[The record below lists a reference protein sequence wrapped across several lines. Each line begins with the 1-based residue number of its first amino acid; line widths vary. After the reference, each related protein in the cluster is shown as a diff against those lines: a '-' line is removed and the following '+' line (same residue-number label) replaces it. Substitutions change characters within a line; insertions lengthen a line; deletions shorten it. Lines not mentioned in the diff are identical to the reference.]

1 MAKKC
6 DDTTKRRMGDV
17 SSGSS
22 QRTVGDPPARQQ
34 ARQARSRRSGASAP
48 KSRGRPAPSTP
59 RDARTATPATPEPK
73 DKDSSP
79 IRLPEQITV
88 RDLAETLGTSPIE
101 LIKQLM
107 NLGVMANINQLI
119 DYETAAIASE
129 ELGFRVSE
137 EQEEKELT
145 AEAEDE
151 IVVDTHVRRTVYSEE
166 EQRYLT
172 RRPPVITIM
181 GHVDHG
187 KTSLLDVIRETS
199 VQATEAG
206 GITQHIGAYQVTAQG
221 KQITFLDTPG
231 HEAFTEMRARGAN
244 VTDIAVLVVA
254 ADDGVQP
261 QTREAINHAR
271 SAHVPIIVALN
282 KMDLPS
288 ANPDRVKQ
296 QLADIGLVPEDW
308 GGDTIVVPVSAKTKQ
323 GINTLLDMILLVAEM
338 ADLKA
343 NPRRNPQGTVI
354 EGRLDRT
361 RGPVATLLVHDG
373 ILKVSDALVL
383 GNTSGRIRAMFDY
396 RGQPIDEA
404 TPSQPV
410 VVMGLR
416 DVPQAGD
423 RFEKVGSERIA
434 RHIAEERTQEAAQAS
449 AKRPEALSLDDIYA
463 RVQESAAKS
472 LNIILKADVQGSI
485 DPIRSSLEPLKVGDL
500 TVDFIH
506 EGVGNIAESDVNL
519 AVASK
524 AVVIGFN
531 VDVDAS
537 AQRMAEAE
545 GVDVRTY
552 DIIYRLIED
561 IQKALTGMLEPEERE
576 VVAGRA
582 VVRQVFSIP
591 RAGKVAG
598 AQVREG
604 KALRNARVRV
614 LRGDKVL
621 YEGTVSSLKR
631 YTEDVREVG
640 TGMEC
645 GVGVDGYSEFEPDDI
660 LEFYTIETVERTA

>member
-1 MAKKC
+1 MAKKHNQS
-6 DDTTKRRMGDV
+6 KSHAIGDLRV
-17 SSGSS
+17 GRSG
-22 QRTVGDPPARQQ
+22 RAVGDPPANHK
-34 ARQARSRRSGASAP
+34 ALQARSRRSGSSRP
-48 KSRGRPAPSTP
+48 KSRGGVAPSTP
-59 RDARTATPATPEPK
+59 HQAPSADPNPTPEERS
-73 DKDSSP
+73 DAP
-79 IRLPEQITV
+79 IQLPEQITV

-129 ELGFRVSE
+129 ELGYKVTE
-137 EQEEKELT
+137 EQPEEVPET
-145 AEAEDE
+145 EAEAEAA
-151 IVVDTHVRRTVYSEE
+151 VDTHVRRTVYTEE

-172 RRPPVITIM
+172 TRPPVITIM

-187 KTSLLDVIRETS
+187 KTSLLDVIRQTS
-199 VQATEAG
+199 VQETEAG

-231 HEAFTEMRARGAN
+231 HEAFTEMRARGASL
-244 VTDIAVLVVA
+244 TDIAVLVVA

-261 QTREAINHAR
+261 QTREAIDHAR
-271 SAHVPIIVALN
+271 AAHVPIIVALN
-282 KMDLPS
+282 KMDLPT

-323 GINTLLDMILLVAEM
+323 GIDTLLDMILLVAEM

-354 EGRLDRT
+354 EGRLDRS

-373 ILKVSDALVL
+373 ILRVGDALVL
-383 GNTSGRIRAMFDY
+383 GNTSAHIRAMFDY
-396 RGQPIDEA
+396 RGQNIEEA

-423 RFEKVGSERIA
+423 HFEKVGSERIA
-434 RHIAEERTQEAAQAS
+434 RQIAKERTQEAAE
-449 AKRPEALSLDDIYA
+449 AKARRPEVLSLDDIYA
-463 RVQESAAKS
+463 RAQEGAAQT

-485 DPIRSSLEPLKVGDL
+485 DPIRSSLEQLEVGDL

-506 EGVGNIAESDVNL
+506 EGVGNITESDVSL
-519 AVASK
+519 AVASN

-531 VDVDAS
+531 VSVDAS

-545 GVDVRTY
+545 GIDVRTY
-552 DIIYRLIED
+552 DVIYRLIED
-561 IQKALTGMLEPEERE
+561 VQKALTGMLEPEEQE
-576 VVAGRA
+576 VVRGRA

-591 RAGKVAG
+591 RAGKIAG
-598 AQVREG
+598 VQVREG
-604 KALRNARVRV
+604 KALRNAQVRV
-614 LRGDKVL
+614 LRGDQVL
-621 YEGTVSSLKR
+621 HEGNVNSLKR
-631 YTEDVREVG
+631 YTEDVREVS

-645 GVGVDGYSEFEPDDI
+645 GVGIEGFSDFQPDDV
-660 LEFYTIETVERTA
+660 LEFFTIETVERTA

>member
-1 MAKKC
+1 MARNRNQSKGQAI
-6 DDTTKRRMGDV
+6 GDPRAGQ
-17 SSGSS
+17 S
-22 QRTVGDPPARQQ
+22 RHAMGDPPASHKGL
-34 ARQARSRRSGASAP
+34 QARSRRSDSSRP
-48 KSRGRPAPSTP
+48 KSRGGAAPSTP
-59 RDARTATPATPEPK
+59 PSANPGDASPPVQNG
-73 DKDSSP
+73 SP
-79 IRLPEQITV
+79 IQLPEQITV
-88 RDLAETLGTSPIE
+88 RELAETLGTSPIE

-129 ELGFRVSE
+129 ELGYKIAE
-137 EQEEKELT
+137 EQAEEEPEVE
-145 AEAEDE
+145 AEAEA
-151 IVVDTHVRRTVYSEE
+151 VVDTHVRRTVYTEE
-166 EQRYLT
+166 ELRYLT
-172 RRPPVITIM
+172 PRPPVITIM

-199 VQATEAG
+199 VQQTEAG
-206 GITQHIGAYQVTAQG
+206 GITQHIGAYQVTAQD
-221 KQITFLDTPG
+221 KRITFLDTPG
-231 HEAFTEMRARGAN
+231 HEAFTEMRARGAS

-261 QTREAINHAR
+261 QTREAINHAQA
-271 SAHVPIIVALN
+271 AHVPIVVALN
-282 KMDLPS
+282 KMDLPT

-296 QLADIGLVPEDW
+296 QLADLGLVPEDW
-308 GGDTIVVPVSAKTKQ
+308 GGETIVVPVSAKAKQ
-323 GINTLLDMILLVAEM
+323 GIETLLDMILLVAEM

-361 RGPVATLLVHDG
+361 RGPIATLLVHDG
-373 ILKVSDALVL
+373 VLKVGDALIL
-383 GNTSGRIRAMFDY
+383 GSTSARIRAMFDY
-396 RGQPIDEA
+396 RGQNIDEA

-434 RHIAEERTQEAAQAS
+434 RQIAEERTQEAAEAS
-449 AKRPEALSLDDIYA
+449 TRRPEALSLDEIYA
-463 RVQESAAKS
+463 RAQEGAAQT
-472 LNIILKADVQGSI
+472 LNLILKADVQGSI
-485 DPIRSSLEPLKVGDL
+485 DPIRSSLEQIEVGDL
-500 TVDFIH
+500 SVDFIH

-519 AVASK
+519 AVASD

-531 VDVDAS
+531 VSVDAS

-545 GVDVRTY
+545 GVDIRTY
-552 DIIYRLIED
+552 DVIYRLIED
-561 IQKALTGMLEPEERE
+561 VQKALTGMLEPEEHE
-576 VVAGRA
+576 VVHGRA

-598 AQVREG
+598 VQVREG
-604 KALRNARVRV
+604 KALRNAQARV
-614 LRGDKVL
+614 LRGDQVL
-621 YEGTVSSLKR
+621 HEGDVSSLR
-631 YTEDVREVG
+631 RFTDDVREVS

-645 GVGVDGYSEFEPDDI
+645 GVGVQGFNDFQPDDI
-660 LEFYTIETVERTA
+660 LEFFTVEMVERTA